1 MIKFSSRKTALR
13 GVFLSLA
20 LCSCAHTSLA
30 ISSAVNI
37 ATRMR
42 VETGDNVLIS
52 GFIITGSGQKN
63 ILVRAIGPSLPVPG
77 VLADPVLELHDASGA
92 LIASNDNWRSSQ
104 QDAINATGAAPKNDL
119 ESALIA
125 KVNTGSYT
133 VIVRGANNGVG
144 VGIVEVYD
152 LDGSD
157 ATSRLGNLS
166 TRGHV
171 LTGDDVMIAGMII
184 RGDVAKRTILRVK
197 GPTLSLNGAPI
208 AGRLQDPM
216 LELHDGNG
224 ALMAQN
230 DSWRTTQQAEIQA
243 STVAPTDDREP
254 AIVATLPPG
263 NYTSI
268 VRGVTN
274 STGVALI
281 EFYDLDQPPRADGT
295 TLYITQLRPQSNT
308 TSQGSGTATLRLSAD
323 ETYAIISF
331 DYSNLSSPISGI
343 HIHGPADPGQTG
355 GIIFDVDAATP
366 QPDGTLIWVFAQTG
380 SNSIADIVAA
390 IKSGRT
396 YFNIHTS
403 NTPTGEISGFFNLS
417 SGAQVAPVPTPPPA
431 LASGTPS
438 PADAGRFLSQATFG
452 GNDALIAKL
461 QGQGFDAFL
470 DDQFAMPISSHV
482 DFVQAAAA
490 AFPTPSPGASP
501 MQLTIT
507 QTNDAWWTYAISGP
521 DQLRQRVAFALS
533 EYFVVSLN
541 SGGLGNKPY
550 ALPAYF
556 DVLVKDAFGNF
567 RQLLEDITLNPAMGK
582 YLDMLQ
588 NDKGNTTTGRHP
600 NENYAR
606 EIMQLFSVGLYD
618 LNLDGGLTLNSSG
631 FPIATYDQSA
641 ILGTAAVFTGW
652 TYAQTGT
659 PVFYPSIQ
667 DWRDPM
673 VNVASRHSPD
683 AKQILNGV
691 LLPAGQSAD
700 QDLKTTLDTIFN
712 HPNVGPFFCKQMIQR
727 LVTSNP
733 SPGYVYRVASVFNNN
748 GQGVRGDLKAVIRA
762 ILMDYDARGSAQ
774 LTPQGA
780 GKLREPVLRLTN
792 LLRAFNATSLDGKF
806 SIRGANAAL
815 AEEAMHSP
823 TVFNFFSP
831 DYERPGAIATAG
843 LQSPEFEITT
853 ETTTVTTANYLRNA
867 IYSYLGPSTDKVTLN
882 LANEQALAANPD
894 QLVDHLNFLL
904 MGSSMSAGMRTT
916 LINAITQISATNPA
930 ERANTAI
937 YLVINSPE
945 FAIEK

>member
-1 MIKFSSRKTALR
+1 MNKASFVRAVSFVAVIGFCWFAPSA
-13 GVFLSLA
+13 
-20 LCSCAHTSLA
+20 LA

-63 ILVRAIGPSLPVPG
+63 ILVRAIGPSLTVPG

-92 LIASNDNWRSSQ
+92 LIATNDNWGSSQ
-104 QDAINATGAAPKNDL
+104 RDAISATGAAPTSDL

-133 VIVRGANNGVG
+133 VIVRGANSGVG

-184 RGDVAKRTILRVK
+184 RGDVAKRTILRAR

-216 LELHDGNG
+216 MELHDGNG
-224 ALMAQN
+224 TMLAQN
-230 DSWRTTQQAEIQA
+230 DNWRSTQQAEIEA
-243 STVAPTDDREP
+243 STVAPADDREP
-254 AIVATLPPG
+254 AVVATLAPG
-263 NYTSI
+263 NYTTI
-268 VRGVTN
+268 VRGANN
-274 STGVALI
+274 STGVALV

-295 TLYITQLRPQSNT
+295 TLYITQLRPQAGT
-308 TSQGSGTATLRLSAD
+308 ASQGSGTATLRLSAD

-331 DYSNLSSPISGI
+331 DYSNLSSPISGM
-343 HIHGPADPGQTG
+343 HIHGPADPGQSG
-355 GIIFDVDAATP
+355 GILFDVDAAPP

-380 SNSIADIVAA
+380 SNTIADIVAA

-417 SGAQVAPVPTPPPA
+417 SGAQVAPVPTPPPP

-438 PADAGRFLSQATFG
+438 AADAGRFLSQATFG
-452 GNDALIAKL
+452 GNDALIA
-461 QGQGFDAFL
+461 QVQSQGFDAFL
-470 DDQFAMPISSHV
+470 NEQFAAPISSHV
-482 DFVQAAAA
+482 AFVQAAEA
-490 AFPTPSPGASP
+490 AFPSPSPGASP

-507 QTNDAWWTYAISGP
+507 QTNDAWWTHAISAP

-541 SGGLGNKPY
+541 SGGLANKPY

-567 RQLLEDITLNPAMGK
+567 RQLLEDITLNPGMGR

-588 NDKGNTTTGRHP
+588 NDKGSTTTGRMP

-606 EIMQLFSVGLYD
+606 EIMQLFSIGLYD

-659 PVFYPSIQ
+659 PSFYPGIQ
-667 DWRDPM
+667 DWRNTM
-673 VNVASRHSPD
+673 VNVASHHSTE

-712 HPNVGPFFCKQMIQR
+712 HANVGPFFCRQMIQR

-748 GQGVRGDLKAVIRA
+748 GQGVRGDLQAVIRA
-762 ILMDYDARGSAQ
+762 ILMDYDARGSAR
-774 LTPQGA
+774 LTGQGA

-792 LLRAFNATSLDGKF
+792 LLRAFNATSVDGKF
-806 SIRGANAAL
+806 SIRGANAAF

-831 DYERPGAIATAG
+831 DYESPGAIAASG
-843 LQSPEFEITT
+843 LKSPEFEITT
-853 ETTTVTTANYLRNA
+853 ETTTVTSANYLRNA
-867 IYSYLGPSTDKVTLN
+867 IYSYLGPSSNKITLN
-882 LANEQALAANPD
+882 LANEQTLAANPD

-904 MGSSMSAGMRTT
+904 MGSSMSSAMRTT
-916 LINAITQISATNPA
+916 LINAVTQISDTNPA
-930 ERANTAI
+930 ERVKTAL

-945 FAIEK
+945 YTVEK